1 MAAEHIQPLKDFI
14 FKELLAGEFFPEETP
29 KSLDGLIFNAPT
41 TLRLS
46 HFGYNVLRNIYDHEV
61 FPLEEKL
68 TGRELLTL
76 KNHVTWPYFLP
87 ANHTNLYLFTIKQSF
102 VLKLNG
108 GNVKKWLKNLHKK
121 NSK

>member
-1 MAAEHIQPLKDFI
+1 MAEEHIQPLKDFI
-14 FKELLAGEFFPEETP
+14 FNDLDDDLFPEETH
-29 KSLDGLIFNAPT
+29 KSLDGLMFNAPT
-41 TLRLS
+41 TLRLT
-46 HFGYNVLRNIYDHEV
+46 HFGYSILRNIYDHEK

-76 KNHVTWPYFLP
+76 KNHVTWPYYLP
-87 ANHTNLYLFTIKQSF
+87 GSHANLFLFTIKQSF

-108 GNVKKWLKNLHKK
+108 GDVKKWLEHLYQK

>member
-14 FKELLAGEFFPEETP
+14 FNELNDDVFPEETH
-29 KSLDGLIFNAPT
+29 KSLDGLMFNAPT
-41 TLRLS
+41 TLRLT
-46 HFGYNVLRNIYDHEV
+46 HFGYNILRNIYDHEK

-76 KNHVTWPYFLP
+76 KNHVTWPYYLP
-87 ANHTNLYLFTIKQSF
+87 ANHGHLHLFTIKQTF
-102 VLKLNG
+102 ILKLNG
-108 GNVKKWLKNLHKK
+108 GDVKKWLENLYQK